1 MRSDRGAATVFA
13 LAMAAV
19 LCTGGVVGLAVVEST
34 VRHTRLGHIADSA
47 ALAAATSG
55 CPLAER
61 LAHESGAALDSCEID
76 GLDAVVS
83 VSCLGGGL
91 LSRLAM
97 LSDQPPPR
105 LSASARAGP

>member
-1 MRSDRGAATVFA
+1 MSVDRGAATVFA

-19 LCTGGVVGLAVVEST
+19 LCGGGVVGLVITEST

-61 LAHESGAALDSCEID
+61 LAHQSGVALDSCDFD

-83 VSCLGGGL
+83 VSCPSGGL
-91 LSRLAM
+91 LSRLAV
-97 LSDQPPPR
+97 LSDQLPPR
-105 LSASARAGP
+105 FSASARAGP

>member
-1 MRSDRGAATVFA
+1 MRGDRGAATVFA
-13 LAMAAV
+13 VAMAAI
-19 LCTGGVVGLAVVEST
+19 LFGGGVVGLAVAEST
-34 VRHTRLGHIADSA
+34 VRHTRLGHVADSA
-47 ALAAATSG
+47 ALAAAASG

-61 LAHESGAALDSCEID
+61 LANESGVALDSCDFD

-83 VSCLGGGL
+83 VSCPGGGL

>member
-47 ALAAATSG
+47 ALAAGEVGVHT
-55 CPLAER
+55 
-61 LAHESGAALDSCEID
+61 DSCSI
-76 GLDAVVS
+76 S
-83 VSCLGGGL
+83 L
-91 LSRLAM
+91 LIRI
-97 LSDQPPPR
+97 PPPPP
-105 LSASARAGP
+105 AC

>member
-1 MRSDRGAATVFA
+1 MRGDRGAATVFSV
-13 LAMAAV
+13 AMAAI
-19 LCTGGVVGLAVVEST
+19 LFGGGVVGLAVAEST
-34 VRHTRLGHIADSA
+34 VRHTRLGHVADSA
-47 ALAAATSG
+47 ALAAAASG

-61 LAHESGAALDSCEID
+61 LALESGVALDSCAID

-83 VSCLGGGL
+83 VSCPGGGL

-97 LSDQPPPR
+97 LSDQPSPR

>member
-1 MRSDRGAATVFA
+1 M
-13 LAMAAV
+13 AMAAI
-19 LCTGGVVGLAVVEST
+19 LFGGGVVGLAVAEST
-34 VRHTRLGHIADSA
+34 VRHTRLGHVADSA
-47 ALAAATSG
+47 ALAAAASG

-61 LAHESGAALDSCEID
+61 LANESGVALDSCDFD

-83 VSCLGGGL
+83 VSCPGGGL

>member
-1 MRSDRGAATVFA
+1 MSRDRGVATVFA
-13 LAMAAV
+13 LGLAAV
-19 LCTGGVVGLAVVEST
+19 LCGGGVVGLVIAEST

-47 ALAAATSG
+47 ALAAAASG
-55 CPLAER
+55 CPLAQR
-61 LAHESGAALDSCEID
+61 LANESGVALDSCELD

-83 VSCLGGGL
+83 VSCPGGGL
-91 LSRLAM
+91 LTRLAV